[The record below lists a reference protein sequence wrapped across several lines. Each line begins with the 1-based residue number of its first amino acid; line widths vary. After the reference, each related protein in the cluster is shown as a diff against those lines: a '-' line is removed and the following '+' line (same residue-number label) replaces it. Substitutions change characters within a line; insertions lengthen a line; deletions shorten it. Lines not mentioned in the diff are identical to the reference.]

1 MAENRLYFK
10 FPTLSFED
18 DRMSTYSASTQAIIN
33 VSLIKKTC
41 LKQVSKLVEQNP
53 LVQQL
58 YRVCKVSDM
67 YTLVD
72 SL

>member
-1 MAENRLYFK
+1 
-10 FPTLSFED
+10 
-18 DRMSTYSASTQAIIN
+18 MSTYFASTQAIIN
-33 VSLIKKTC
+33 VSLNKKTC